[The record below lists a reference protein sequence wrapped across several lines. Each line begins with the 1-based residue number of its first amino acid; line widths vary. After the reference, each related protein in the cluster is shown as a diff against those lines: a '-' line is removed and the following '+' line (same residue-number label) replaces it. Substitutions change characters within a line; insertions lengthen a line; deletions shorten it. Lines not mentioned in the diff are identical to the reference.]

1 MQNVAIID
9 IKIGNTQ
16 SLKNALNHL
25 NCEAIL
31 TNDINEIKKSDKII
45 FPGVGHFSFGSKQLD
60 KNKLNDFLI
69 NEIEK
74 GKKILAIC
82 LGMQLLFNTS
92 EEDLNFNGLSVIKG
106 KVKRLPEIKTIK
118 SESFPNTSWKNI
130 EIVENEEL
138 FKHHNHNDMF
148 YFVHSYYCEPVDNS
162 NVIGYS
168 KYNDFKFASVV
179 KYNNCYG
186 TQFHPEKSGRSG
198 LDLLSSF
205 LSI

>member
-1 MQNVAIID
+1 MQSVGIID

-16 SLKNALNHL
+16 SLKNALNYL
-25 NCEAIL
+25 NCDVTL
-31 TNDINEIKKSDKII
+31 TNDIYKLKQSDKLI
-45 FPGVGHFSFGSKQLD
+45 FPGVGHFSFGSKQLY
-60 KNKLNDFLI
+60 KNKLRDFLI

-82 LGMQLLFNTS
+82 LGMQLLFQTS
-92 EEDLNFNGLSVIKG
+92 EEDLNFSGLSVIKG
-106 KVKRLPEIKTIK
+106 KVRKLPEIKTSK

-130 EIVENEEL
+130 EMLKNDRL
-138 FKHHNHNDMF
+138 LTHCDDKDMF
-148 YFVHSYYCEPVDNS
+148 YFIHSYYCEPTDNS

-168 KYNDFKFASVV
+168 KYNNFKFASVV

-186 TQFHPEKSGRSG
+186 TQFHPEKSGKSG
-198 LDLLSSF
+198 LNLLSSF